1 MNIPERYLTPNIFSR
16 PGRPL
21 ASVRGIVVHWV
32 ANPGSSA
39 DANWNY
45 FDSLKNQP
53 QATREQRYSGRY
65 ASAHFIVGLEGE
77 VIQCLLE
84 TEMAYHVGAVQYSPL
99 ALKRL
104 SAYPNNC
111 TLGIELCHPAELDK
125 AGNKIKNDTLWRG
138 EFLTATLDAAIS
150 LIKEL
155 LERYSLGR
163 EDIYRHYDI
172 TGKDCPRYFV
182 RNKEKWI
189 DFLKNF

>member
-1 MNIPERYLTPNIFSR
+1 VNIQERYLTPNIFSH

-39 DANWNY
+39 IANRNY
-45 FDSLKNQP
+45 FDGLKNQP
-53 QATREQRYSGRY
+53 QATREQRYSARY

-77 VIQCLLE
+77 VIQCILE
-84 TEMAYHVGAVQYSPL
+84 TEMAYHVGAAQYSPL
-99 ALKRL
+99 ALKPL

-111 TLGIELCHPAELDK
+111 TLGIELCHPAELDG
-125 AGNKIKNDTLWRG
+125 AGNKMKNDALWRG
-138 EFLTATLDAAIS
+138 EFLPVTLDAAII

-155 LERYSLGR
+155 LDRYGLGR

-182 RNKEKWI
+182 RNEGAWVE
-189 DFLKNF
+189 FLNA